1 MLRSDPIIKQRLEA
15 VKTADIS
22 NRSKSFLRFFTT
34 QDSYTFCNDINGLK
48 TELNYQAVNEEWYL
62 FMDSSKSSLKAA
74 LICDKYKFPTIPV
87 AYCHVKEDKDSV
99 KKLLEVLDYN
109 NLSLPIV
116 ADLKVINFLLGLKSG
131 FAKYPCFYCEFD
143 SRNSE
148 KDFAKDYVWQTKH
161 DFPLEQLVDPDHIIF
176 PFLHL
181 KLGIFQKF
189 IKSLD
194 SCGRVVEYLKKKFQK
209 SEAKTI
215 KGIFNGPEIRSLIN
229 DAKFTLQMSTKELA
243 VWKSYCKVHKN
254 VLGKNILPNWS
265 ELIDEFI
272 QNMKILGCT
281 SMTPKMHLLYK
292 HKDAFEKYLGRYSDE
307 HGERLH
313 E

>member
-1 MLRSDPIIKQRLEA
+1 MRKDAKYFDCQSCKLPSNASILLKEIDGSNSSSIGEKSDSNESLYSPEDEEKIISWAPGDYHDFCTELNLSKKMSLKCLKMLRSDPVIKQRLE
-15 VKTADIS
+15 VVQTADIS

-48 TELNYQAVNEEWYL
+48 TELNYQAVNEEWCL
-62 FMDSSKSSLKAA
+62 FLDSSKSSLKAA
-74 LICDKYKFPTIPV
+74 LICDKYKFPTLPV
-87 AYCHVKEDKDSV
+87 AYCHAKEDRESIR
-99 KKLLEVLDYN
+99 KLLELLDYK
-109 NLSLPIV
+109 NLNLPIV

-148 KDFAKDYVWQTKH
+148 KDFEKGYVWDTKQH
-161 DFPLEQLVDPDHIIF
+161 FPFEQLVDPDHIIF

-194 SCGRVVEYLKKKFQK
+194 NCGTVIEYLKKKFQK

-215 KGIFNGPEIRSLIN
+215 NGIFTGPESI
-229 DAKFTLQMSTKELA
+229 LQSA
-243 VWKSYCKVHKN
+243 
-254 VLGKNILPNWS
+254 
-265 ELIDEFI
+265 
-272 QNMKILGCT
+272 
-281 SMTPKMHLLYK
+281 
-292 HKDAFEKYLGRYSDE
+292 
-307 HGERLH
+307 
-313 E
+313 